1 MSPARVPSDRTT
13 QIRRVLLGLLVANL
27 AVVGAKFFIGVA
39 TRSLA
44 VLGDALHSSVDAI
57 NNLLALTVMW
67 IAAHAPDEEHPY
79 GHTKFET
86 LGALGTVVF
95 LSVSGFELIRGSIAR
110 LIQGA
115 APLEMSN
122 QQLAILGSTLI
133 VNIGVTLYENR
144 RGRELASEILLADA
158 AHTRADVFITLAVL
172 TGVVLAREG
181 YGVADP
187 LLGLLVAMTIAWA
200 AWSIIRRSVPVLVD
214 EHALPAER
222 IRETAEEVSG
232 VHSAYQIR
240 SRGAPQ
246 QRFAEVTIGV
256 DRNAT
261 VEAAHRIADGVEAR
275 LRERLQLHEVVVHIE
290 PC

>member
-1 MSPARVPSDRTT
+1 MSPVRVPRDRTT
-13 QIRRVLLGLLVANL
+13 QIRRVLVGLLVANL
-27 AVVGAKFFIGVA
+27 AVVGAKSFIGA
-39 TRSLA
+39 TTHSLA

-57 NNLLALTVMW
+57 NNVLALTVMW
-67 IAAHAPDEEHPY
+67 IAAHEPDEEHPY

-115 APLEMSN
+115 EPLVMSN
-122 QQLAILGSTLI
+122 QQLAILGSTLV
-133 VNIGVTLYENR
+133 VNTGVALYENR

-158 AHTRADVFITLAVL
+158 AHTRADVFITIAVL
-172 TGVVLAREG
+172 TSVMLARAG

-187 LLGLLVAMTIAWA
+187 LLGLMVAITIAWV

-214 EHALPAER
+214 QHALPAER

-232 VHSAYQIR
+232 VHSAYRIR
-240 SRGAPQ
+240 SRGAPHL
-246 QRFAEVTIGV
+246 RFAEVTIGV
-256 DRNAT
+256 DGNAS
-261 VEAAHRIADGVEAR
+261 VEAAHRIADAVEAR